1 LTRRG
6 ILIGLTSVLVAVTI
20 GCGAGGGGAPT
31 ATRPAAPPTATLPPG
46 EATRGKQLYTQG
58 CAGCHGPDARG
69 LPGLGKDMTTSAF
82 VKSQTDTQLVA
93 FIKQGR
99 PANDPANTT
108 RVEMP
113 PRGGIPTL
121 TDAQLA
127 DIVAY
132 LRTLQR

>member
-1 LTRRG
+1 M
-6 ILIGLTSVLVAVTI
+6 LVAVVLV
-20 GCGAGGGGAPT
+20 GCGGGSDVGAAV
-31 ATRPAAPPTATLPPG
+31 ATKAAPPAATLAPG

-58 CAGCHGPDARG
+58 CIGCHGPDARG

-82 VKSQTDTQLVA
+82 VMGQSDAQLVA

>member
-1 LTRRG
+1 
-6 ILIGLTSVLVAVTI
+6 
-20 GCGAGGGGAPT
+20 
-31 ATRPAAPPTATLPPG
+31 
-46 EATRGKQLYTQG
+46 
-58 CAGCHGPDARG
+58 
-69 LPGLGKDMTTSAF
+69 MTTSAF
-82 VKSQTDTQLVA
+82 VKSQTDAQLVA

-127 DIVAY
+127 DIVAF